1 MATPLRTVDANE
13 LAATTME
20 SFVPSARK
28 PSAIKGRKSSVDARP
43 TSVMSAGKPPRRVS
57 FKTTDASGDEFK
69 RSQKMGGT
77 CTTRVCA
84 RERERAN
91 GDAGKPRRRMCVTK
105 CARFASSMNS
115 ETTDARVD
123 D

>member
-28 PSAIKGRKSSVDARP
+28 SSVIKGRKSSVDARP
-43 TSVMSAGKPPRRVS
+43 TTAGKPPRRVS
-57 FKTTDASGDEFK
+57 FKTTDATGDEFK

-77 CTTRVCA
+77 LTFRVYARA
-84 RERERAN
+84 RERFEREW
-91 GDAGKPRRRMCVTK
+91 GRGKTEEKDVCDKMR
-105 CARFASSMNS
+105 AI
-115 ETTDARVD
+115 RVEYE
-123 D
+123 

>member
-77 CTTRVCA
+77 FKFRVYARA
-84 RERERAN
+84 RERFEREW
-91 GDAGKPRRRMCVTK
+91 GRGKTEEKDVCDKMR
-105 CARFASSMNS
+105 AI
-115 ETTDARVD
+115 RVEYE
-123 D
+123 

>member
-43 TSVMSAGKPPRRVS
+43 TPVMSAGKPPRRVS

-77 CTTRVCA
+77 FTTRVYA
-84 RERERAN
+84 RERERESEWRR
-91 GDAGKPRRRMCVTK
+91 GKTEEKDVCDKMR
-105 CARFASSMNS
+105 AI
-115 ETTDARVD
+115 RVEYE
-123 D
+123 

>member
-43 TSVMSAGKPPRRVS
+43 TMSAGKPPRRVS

-77 CTTRVCA
+77 FTKTTTRA
-84 RERERAN
+84 RARDRERAI
-91 GDAGKPRRRMCVTK
+91 
-105 CARFASSMNS
+105 
-115 ETTDARVD
+115 
-123 D
+123 